1 MLSSHSQFSY
11 KLLLHSDFQ
20 GSFAFWWNQTGS
32 IDSFITVTYT
42 SQNINSVPRMFQ
54 ELLLHTGEVQ
64 VRGEW
69 ELLVLSF
76 RVVAGHWTSV
86 QDVSTPE
93 DI

>member
-1 MLSSHSQFSY
+1 
-11 KLLLHSDFQ
+11 
-20 GSFAFWWNQTGS
+20 
-32 IDSFITVTYT
+32 
-42 SQNINSVPRMFQ
+42 MFQ

-64 VRGEW
+64 VKGEW